1 MIFEIVSFG
10 LICLGAIIVVL
21 VVSYESD
28 KSTKENPTITFEQFK
43 NLYAVA
49 PDKWELKDEWVW
61 YIVELY
67 DGRMIEFKTAAD
79 LRKYKKWKQKLDNE
93 QLLKKNNKLYG
104 ELIIA
109 WTKDIEDYREQTTKA
124 AQESLERIWGQ
135 SNK

>member
-1 MIFEIVSFG
+1 MIFEIALFC
-10 LICLGAIIVVL
+10 LIFLGAIIVVL
-21 VVSYESD
+21 VVLGKSD
-28 KSTKENPTITFEQFK
+28 KSVEENPTITFKQFK

-49 PDKWELKDEWVW
+49 PDKWTLNDEFVRYKTISYLGAW
-61 YIVELY
+61 I
-67 DGRMIEFKTAAD
+67 DFKTAAD
-79 LRKYKKWKQKLDNE
+79 LRKYKKWKQKLDSE

-104 ELIIA
+104 ELITA